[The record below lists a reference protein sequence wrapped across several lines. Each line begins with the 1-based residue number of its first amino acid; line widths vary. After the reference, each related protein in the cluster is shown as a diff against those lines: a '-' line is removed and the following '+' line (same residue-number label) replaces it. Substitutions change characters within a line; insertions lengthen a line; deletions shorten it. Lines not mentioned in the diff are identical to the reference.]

1 MSALGE
7 TLTTALLLSGLAAC
21 CLALLPRTP
30 PQIRFAVAIAGLA
43 AWIVPWGWIRIALP
57 SSSAATPLVE
67 WLGTAQTLAE
77 RGQIYFPPK
86 IDPSPFAHVE
96 ASAVLGYVLAA
107 AFVAGAALFVRD
119 CLALRRCLRGWRA
132 RSRCGEHLRALL
144 SPELAA
150 VAAKIR
156 IVEGSSV
163 AAASGVLEP
172 TVWLGDRHTEAQRK
186 LSLVHELWHV
196 RARDPAWI
204 ALIAAV
210 RRAYWWNPLV
220 AYLARQAVL
229 MIESTCDHRCAA
241 QLGKAQYVSQL
252 ASLLLAA
259 TAPAPRLVAA
269 IGTANVDVQRLR
281 LLGQPLRVRVRDL
294 ALLIALVVSG
304 SAAAALAVVERSAPV
319 AEAASLGNCSL
330 RCSTSGIHAL
340 AGIELPATPAGHALA
355 SLLRAANAGDSAG
368 IAELLGAYTP
378 QELRLPLPHTSGAAR
393 VVEVLRS
400 EPLRI
405 EYVVE
410 SRGSGA
416 RYVGAIAVADSAS
429 ARITELNTKLL
440 AW

>member
-7 TLTTALLLSGLAAC
+7 TLATALILSGLAAG
-21 CLALLPRTP
+21 CLVLLPRTP
-30 PQIRFAVAIAGLA
+30 PQIRFGVAVAGLA
-43 AWIVPWGWIRIALP
+43 AWVVPWGWIHFALP
-57 SSSAATPLVE
+57 QSNAAAPFVE
-67 WLGTAQTLAE
+67 WLGTTAD
-77 RGQIYFPPK
+77 RGQTYFPAKISLSPFAQ
-86 IDPSPFAHVE
+86 IDPSPFA
-96 ASAVLGYVLAA
+96 SAALGYALAA
-107 AFVAGAALFVRD
+107 ALVVGLALFVRD
-119 CLALRRCLRGWRA
+119 CVALRRCLRGWRA

-144 SPELAA
+144 PRELAG

-156 IVEGSSV
+156 IVEGSAV

-172 TVWLGDRHTEAQRK
+172 TVWLGDRYTEAQCK

-196 RARDPAWI
+196 RAHDPAWVG
-204 ALIAAV
+204 LIAAV

-241 QLGKAQYVSQL
+241 QLGKAHYVSQL

-281 LLGQPLRVRVRDL
+281 LLGQPLRLRARDFG
-294 ALLIALVVSG
+294 LLVALVVSG
-304 SAAAALAVVERSAPV
+304 TAAAASAIVERTAPV
-319 AEAASLGNCSL
+319 AEAAPV
-330 RCSTSGIHAL
+330 
-340 AGIELPATPAGHALA
+340 GIELPATPAGHALA
-355 SLLRAANAGDSAG
+355 SLLRAANAGDAAAV
-368 IAELLGAYTP
+368 AELLGAYTP
-378 QELRLPLPHTSGAAR
+378 QELRLPLPHSSGEAR
-393 VVEVLRS
+393 VIEVLHS
-400 EPLRI
+400 DPLRI

-416 RYVGAIAVADSAS
+416 RYVGAIAVADPDS

>member
-1 MSALGE
+1 MSAIGE
-7 TLTTALLLSGLAAC
+7 TLATALLLSGLAAC
-21 CLALLPRTP
+21 CLVLLPRTP
-30 PQIRFAVAIAGLA
+30 PQIRFGVAVAGLA
-43 AWIVPWGWIRIALP
+43 AWVVPWGWIHFALP
-57 SSSAATPLVE
+57 SSSAAAPLVD
-67 WLGTAQTLAE
+67 WLGTAQSLAPLSAAE
-77 RGQIYFPPK
+77 RGQIYFPSK
-86 IDPSPFAHVE
+86 IDPSPFAV
-96 ASAVLGYVLAA
+96 GYLLAA
-107 AFVAGAALFVRD
+107 AFVVGLALFVRD
-119 CLALRRCLRGWRA
+119 CLALRRCLRGWHA

-144 SPELAA
+144 PRELAT

-156 IVEGSSV
+156 IVEGSAI
-163 AAASGVLEP
+163 AAASGVLAP

-186 LSLVHELWHV
+186 LSLVHEVWHV
-196 RARDPAWI
+196 RARDPAWVG
-204 ALIAAV
+204 LIAAV

-241 QLGKAQYVSQL
+241 ELGKAHYVSQL

-259 TAPAPRLVAA
+259 TAPAPRLVAT

-281 LLGQPLRVRVRDL
+281 LLGQPLRVRARDL
-294 ALLIALVVSG
+294 VLLVALAVSG
-304 SAAAALAVVERSAPV
+304 TAAAAIAVVERSAPV
-319 AEAASLGNCSL
+319 AEAAPLGV
-330 RCSTSGIHAL
+330 
-340 AGIELPATPAGHALA
+340 ELPATPAGNALA
-355 SLLRAANAGDSAG
+355 SLLRAANAGDSAAV
-368 IAELLGAYTP
+368 AELLGAYTP
-378 QELRLPLPHTSGAAR
+378 QELRLPLPHTSGEAR

-429 ARITELNTKLL
+429 ARITELNTQLL

>member
-1 MSALGE
+1 MSAIGE
-7 TLTTALLLSGLAAC
+7 TLATALLLSGLAAC
-21 CLALLPRTP
+21 CLVLLPRTP
-30 PQIRFAVAIAGLA
+30 PQIRFGVAVAGLA
-43 AWIVPWGWIRIALP
+43 AWVVPWGWIHFALP
-57 SSSAATPLVE
+57 QSSAAAPLVD
-67 WLGTAQTLAE
+67 WLGTAQSLAPLSAAE
-77 RGQIYFPPK
+77 RGQIYFPSK
-86 IDPSPFAHVE
+86 IDPSPFAV
-96 ASAVLGYVLAA
+96 GYLLAA
-107 AFVAGAALFVRD
+107 AFVVGLALFVRD
-119 CLALRRCLRGWRA
+119 CLALRRCLRGWHA

-144 SPELAA
+144 PRELAT

-156 IVEGSSV
+156 IVEGSAI
-163 AAASGVLEP
+163 AAASGVLAP

-186 LSLVHELWHV
+186 LSLVHEVWHV
-196 RARDPAWI
+196 RARDPAWVG
-204 ALIAAV
+204 LIAAV

-241 QLGKAQYVSQL
+241 ELGKAHYVSQL

-259 TAPAPRLVAA
+259 TAPAPRLVAT

-281 LLGQPLRVRVRDL
+281 LLGQPLRVRARDL
-294 ALLIALVVSG
+294 VLLVALAVSG
-304 SAAAALAVVERSAPV
+304 TAAAAIAVVERSAPV
-319 AEAASLGNCSL
+319 AEAAPLGV
-330 RCSTSGIHAL
+330 
-340 AGIELPATPAGHALA
+340 ELPATPAGNALA
-355 SLLRAANAGDSAG
+355 SLLRAANAGDSAAV
-368 IAELLGAYTP
+368 AELLGAYTP
-378 QELRLPLPHTSGAAR
+378 QELRLPLPHTSGEAR

-429 ARITELNTKLL
+429 ARITELNTQLL

>member
-1 MSALGE
+1 
-7 TLTTALLLSGLAAC
+7 
-21 CLALLPRTP
+21 
-30 PQIRFAVAIAGLA
+30 RFGVAVAGLA
-43 AWIVPWGWIRIALP
+43 TWVVPWGWIHIALP
-57 SSSAATPLVE
+57 SSSAAAPLVE
-67 WLGTAQTLAE
+67 WLGTAQAVAPVAAE
-77 RGQIYFPPK
+77 PG
-86 IDPSPFAHVE
+86 VG
-96 ASAVLGYVLAA
+96 ASAALGYVLAA
-107 AFVAGAALFVRD
+107 AFVVGFVLFVHD
-119 CLALRRCLRGWRA
+119 CVALRRRLRGWRA

-144 SPELAA
+144 PPELAA

-156 IVEGSSV
+156 IVEGSAV

-172 TVWLGDRHTEAQRK
+172 TVWLGDRHTEAQRT

-196 RARDPAWI
+196 RARDPAWVG
-204 ALIAAV
+204 LIAAV

-241 QLGKAQYVSQL
+241 QLGKSHYVAQL

-259 TAPAPRLVAA
+259 TAPAPRLVAT
-269 IGTANVDVQRLR
+269 IGTASVDVQRLR
-281 LLGQPLRVRVRDL
+281 LLGQPLRVRARDL
-294 ALLIALVVSG
+294 WLLVALAASG
-304 SAAAALAVVERSAPV
+304 TAAAAIAVVERSAPV
-319 AEAASLGNCSL
+319 AEAAPLGN
-330 RCSTSGIHAL
+330 STSGIQAL
-340 AGIELPATPAGHALA
+340 AGVDLPATPAGNALT
-355 SLLRAANAGDSAG
+355 SLLRAANGGDSAAV
-368 IAELLGAYTP
+368 AELLGAYTP
-378 QELRLPLPHTSGAAR
+378 QELRLPLPHSTGEAR

-416 RYVGAIAVADSAS
+416 RYVGAIRVADPAS

>member
-1 MSALGE
+1 MSAVGE
-7 TLTTALLLSGLAAC
+7 TLATALLLSGLAAC
-21 CLALLPRTP
+21 CLVLLPRTP
-30 PQIRFAVAIAGLA
+30 PQIRFGVAVAGLA
-43 AWIVPWGWIRIALP
+43 AWVVPWGWIRIALP
-57 SSSAATPLVE
+57 QSSAAAPLVE
-67 WLGTAQTLAE
+67 WLGAAQTLAPLPAE
-77 RGQIYFPPK
+77 PRV
-86 IDPSPFAHVE
+86 D
-96 ASAVLGYVLAA
+96 ASAALGYLLAA
-107 AFVAGAALFVRD
+107 TFIVGFALFVHD
-119 CLALRRCLRGWRA
+119 CVALRRCLRGWRA

-144 SPELAA
+144 PRELAA
-150 VAAKIR
+150 VAATIR
-156 IVEGSSV
+156 IVEGSAV

-196 RARDPAWI
+196 RARDPAWVG
-204 ALIAAV
+204 LIAAV

-241 QLGKAQYVSQL
+241 ELGKAHYVSQL

-259 TAPAPRLVAA
+259 TAPAPRLVAT
-269 IGTANVDVQRLR
+269 IGTASVDVQRLR
-281 LLGQPLRVRVRDL
+281 LLGQPLRVRARDL
-294 ALLIALVVSG
+294 ALVVAVTATG
-304 SAAAALAVVERSAPV
+304 TAAATAAIVERATPLTMAAPLV
-319 AEAASLGNCSL
+319 SN
-330 RCSTSGIHAL
+330 
-340 AGIELPATPAGHALA
+340 LPSTPAGNALA
-355 SLLRAANAGDSAG
+355 ALLRAANAGDSTAL
-368 IAELLGAYTP
+368 AELLGAYTP
-378 QELRLPLPHTSGAAR
+378 QELKLPLPHTSGEAR

-429 ARITELNTKLL
+429 ARITELSTKLL